1 MRRAPNSLPR
11 VEEVLGKQVGQ
22 PTFAKPPSDALLEAV
37 RDGYR
42 EASGSRPETPNT
54 DAQLAPLGDG
64 GS

>member
-11 VEEVLGKQVGQ
+11 VEEVLGKHVGQ

-37 RDGYR
+37 RDGDR

-64 GS
+64 SS